1 MVRKS
6 LLVCL
11 LILTLGVIA
20 TGCGDQSQAPAEPGA
35 APEPAPEQV
44 RIGVVQFAEHPSLD
58 QARQGFLDSLSE
70 AGYIEGQNLQVDYQ
84 NAQGDVA
91 TCSTIANKFVGDQAD
106 LILAIATPAAQAAAE
121 ATKDI
126 PILITAVTDP
136 VVARLVESLEN
147 PGTNV
152 TGTSDMNPVDLQLG
166 LVKEIV
172 PDAENVGIIY
182 NSSEANSNVQVEM
195 AREAVA
201 DLGLNIVEAV
211 ATNTAEV
218 QQAAQSLVGKVD
230 AIYVPTDNTVV
241 AALDAVVQVAEQN
254 DIPLIVGEGD
264 SVRKGGLATVGI
276 DYYILGR
283 QTGDIA
289 IRILEEGVTPQDI
302 PVEYQKEYKTVV
314 NLTAAENMGVTLP
327 QSLLDRAEQV
337 KAE

>member
-1 MVRKS
+1 MVKKS

>member
-1 MVRKS
+1 MVKKS

-136 VVARLVESLEN
+136 VVAGLVEGLEN

>member
-136 VVARLVESLEN
+136 VVAGLVEGLEN

-182 NSSEANSNVQVEM
+182 NSSEDNSTVQVEM

-276 DYYILGR
+276 DYYTLGR